1 MDPRCGRR
9 RSSRI
14 RGASLLLGL
23 TLVFVAAPIGPARS
37 AAAHSGV
44 FHGHAQRVCAIDW
57 RDGPAEVERLIRCA
71 ARTWT
76 VPGGPD
82 YAVMVA
88 RCESRLDPRT
98 VYYGHH
104 GVFQHMIE
112 YWPARAT
119 AYGFDGW
126 SPLNGRANIIVSI
139 RMVHVGGWGPWSC
152 AR

>member
-9 RSSRI
+9 ARHRT
-14 RGASLLLGL
+14 RGVTLALGLALLL
-23 TLVFVAAPIGPARS
+23 VAAPIAPTPPAV
-37 AAAHSGV
+37 AHDGT
-44 FHGHAQRVCAIDW
+44 FHGNAKKVCRIDW
-57 RDGPAEVERLIRCA
+57 RDGPEKVARLIRCA
-71 ARTWT
+71 ARTWP

-88 RCESRLDPRT
+88 RCESGLDPGT
-98 VYYGHH
+98 VYYGHY
-104 GVFQHMIE
+104 GVFQHMLE

-119 AYGFDGW
+119 AYGFDGA